1 MDHRP
6 VSRKQIAVT
15 ALGLCLIAG
24 AAYLATALTRAQ
36 RSLAEATAHVSHQGE
51 IPFRLIPLDKPL
63 PAGFEPIGS
72 SARFSDAALFN
83 GRLYLCGPSGL
94 LAFDLNGAL
103 VARYRPGMELPPA
116 PLLRMAAAAI
126 SDSLGPQLWI
136 ATAGEGLLQFD
147 GAAFRQ
153 IRPEDSGS
161 RRLTA
166 VLPLTTGRVLLG
178 SEKAGVLAWD
188 GNKLTQFHPALNGQ
202 HITALAGTE
211 ADLWAG
217 TIDHGL
223 LHWHAGQL
231 DRFTEGTGLPDPR
244 VLSLTIHEHSVFAGT
259 PLGVAE
265 FQDGRFNRSLAPG
278 LFANTLLA
286 NTLLAHDDT
295 LSIGTLEEGVID
307 VPLTA
312 QRARPRAADSV
323 SNMGAVERLVRFDGH
338 TYALTGAGLF
348 ERAAKTSDWT
358 SVLEIPGA
366 RLSDG
371 NISALNIDSAGKLWV
386 GYFDRGLDILEPGLD
401 RKVHFEDEHIFCVNR
416 IVADAVGT
424 ANGLVL
430 FDASQK
436 PRRVLTKADGL
447 IASHVTDIL
456 IRPEGMTVATPAGLT
471 TMGPSGTTS
480 LYAFHGLVNNHVYA
494 LAASGSRVLAG
505 TLGGVSMLDSGLIT
519 ASYTTANSGLKH
531 NWVTSIV
538 GVDNDWFLGTYGA
551 GVLKLDAAGKWTS
564 FPDLPAA
571 LIVNPNAMV
580 TTATAVYAGTLGQ
593 GLAVYNKASARW
605 TRITKGL
612 PSLNVTALAA
622 ANGQLYI
629 GTDNGLVKSA
639 TPVTE

>member
-1 MDHRP
+1 MAHRP
-6 VSRKQIAVT
+6 FSRKQIAVT
-15 ALGLCLIAG
+15 ALALCSIA
-24 AAYLATALTRAQ
+24 AAVYLATALTRAR
-36 RSLAEATAHVSHQGE
+36 RSLAEATAHISHQGE

-63 PAGFEPIGS
+63 PAGFETVGS
-72 SARFSDAALFN
+72 STRFSDAALFN

-103 VARYRPGMELPPA
+103 VARYRPGMELPPT
-116 PLLRMAAAAI
+116 PLVRMAAAAI
-126 SDSLGPQLWI
+126 SESFGPQLWI

-147 GAAFRQ
+147 GVTFRQ
-153 IRPEDSGS
+153 IRPEESGS
-161 RRLTA
+161 RALTA

-178 SEKAGVLAWD
+178 SEKSGVLAWSD
-188 GNKLTQFHPALNGQ
+188 SGVAGSQLTQFHPALNGE

-231 DRFTEGTGLPDPR
+231 DRFTEGSGLPDPR
-244 VLSLTIHEHSVFAGT
+244 VLSLTIEGQSVFAGT

-265 FQDGRFNRSLAPG
+265 FQDGRFKRSLAAG

-286 NTLLAHDDT
+286 HQGT
-295 LSIGTLEEGVID
+295 LSIGTLEEGVIE

-312 QRARPRAADSV
+312 QRPRPRAADSV
-323 SNMGAVERLVRFDGH
+323 SNLAGVERLVRFDEH
-338 TYALTGAGLF
+338 TYALTGTGLY
-348 ERAAKTSDWT
+348 ERAPKTSDWT
-358 SVLEIPGA
+358 AALEIPGA
-366 RLSDG
+366 RLTDG
-371 NISALNIDSAGKLWV
+371 NISALNVDAAGKLWV
-386 GYFDRGLDILEPGLD
+386 GYFDRGLDILDPGFD

-456 IRPEGMTVATPAGLT
+456 LRPGSMTVATPAGLT
-471 TMGPSGTTS
+471 TIGPSGTTS

-494 LAASGSRVLAG
+494 LAASGSRLLAG
-505 TLGGVSMLDSGLIT
+505 TLGGVSVLDSGLIT

-551 GVLKLDAAGKWTS
+551 GVLKLDASGKWTT
-564 FPDLPAA
+564 FADLPAA
-571 LIVNPNAMV
+571 LIINPNAMV
-580 TTATAVYAGTLGQ
+580 ATATSVYAGTLGQ

-629 GTDNGLVKSA
+629 GTDNGL
-639 TPVTE
+639 TVTQVPA